1 MISPH
6 DYMVHR
12 DAFLQIAGHIS
23 VVLLGDRG
31 RPHPGALD
39 NVLRLI
45 GEHYE
50 ADAVSLYWFD
60 DEDTEPYLGGAWRS
74 DAKVSDDDLVDV
86 RAQFQDRDTTDGTLV
101 VSRKAPH
108 TWASPVRSEVAFL
121 GNIIG
126 GAFRAA
132 RQRRRLETSETRFRD
147 IVENTEDLIWESDL
161 ELNTTY
167 SNRPYEGGLTLDEA
181 VHPDDLRLLRDML
194 PEKIINR
201 EGWRR
206 RLIRVR
212 RDDETY
218 RFVESSAT
226 PIFDARGE
234 MRGFRG
240 VDRDVSGEYFAAGEI
255 QGYEKT
261 LGTMLTSIRDGA
273 LFMDEEI
280 IVDCNDAATQI
291 FGMPKDKI
299 VGKPPWHPDLSPELQ
314 SDGRPS
320 IEVGRERIEQMKDTG
335 LARFE
340 WLHSDAD
347 GRELHTEIAIA
358 SIETRD
364 GPQVF
369 AVVRD
374 LTDVHSAN
382 LALSR
387 READLRHSQEVAGVG
402 SFRYTA
408 RPNEDGTVD
417 WRELWVSDQMLVLFD
432 VERGES
438 LGDDI
443 VRRTHPDD
451 RAKLTGA
458 IADLARKKVGTENE
472 YRILRPDGSRRIIQS
487 VSQFVDIDDEG
498 YVSVLGTLKDVTQ
511 WVEAN
516 KRLEAALEQIELY
529 KNQLQEEN
537 LYLRDEVRAAH
548 GLDHIVGE
556 SEALRKVLASAE
568 QVAPTN
574 VTVLVTGETGTGKE
588 LVAQAIHDLS
598 DRKDMPMVSVNCA
611 ALSADLIE
619 SELFG
624 HEKGA
629 FTGAHEQRKGRFEL
643 ANGGSL
649 FLDEIG
655 EISPALQAKLLR
667 VLQEGEFERLGGTTT
682 LRTDV
687 RLITATNRDLRAEV
701 DAGRFRA
708 DLYYRINSFP
718 IHVPPLRERKS
729 DIPLLAEHLAR
740 KHARKL
746 GKKISSISRETL
758 EFLSAQDWPGN
769 VRELEGT
776 ILRALISETSPVLEL
791 PGGQGNGDGSARH
804 QASAQNLE
812 EAQRSHILSVLTST
826 GWVIEGKRGA
836 AAVLGLA
843 PSSLRSRMKRL
854 GIRRPD

>member
-1 MISPH
+1 MTTPH

-31 RPHPGALD
+31 RPNPDALES
-39 NVLRLI
+39 VLRLI
-45 GEHYE
+45 GEHYG
-50 ADAVSLYWFD
+50 ADAVSLYWSDD
-60 DEDTEPYLGGAWRS
+60 DESEPYLGGAWRKDS
-74 DAKVSDDDLVDV
+74 EDDEDELVNV
-86 RAQFQDRDTTDGTLV
+86 EAQFQDRDSTDGTLV

-108 TWASPVRSEVAFL
+108 SWASPVRSEVAFL

-126 GAFRAA
+126 GSFRAA
-132 RQRRRLETSETRFRD
+132 RQRRKLETSETRFRD

-161 ELNTTY
+161 NLNTTY
-167 SNRPYEGGLTLDEA
+167 SNRPLDGDRTLDDV
-181 VHPDDLRLLRDML
+181 VHPDDLRLMRDML
-194 PEKIINR
+194 PDKIINR

-226 PIFDARGE
+226 PIFDTRGE

-255 QGYEKT
+255 QGYEKMV
-261 LGTMLTSIRDGA
+261 GTMLNSIRDGA

-280 IVDCNDAATQI
+280 IVDCNDAATQV
-291 FGMPKDKI
+291 FGMAKERI

-314 SDGRPS
+314 YDGRPS
-320 IEVGRERIEQMKDTG
+320 IDVGRGRIEQMQETG

-347 GRELHTEIAIA
+347 GCDLHCEIAIA
-358 SIETRD
+358 SIDTRD
-364 GPQVF
+364 GPRVF

-374 LTDVHSAN
+374 LTDVHN
-382 LALSR
+382 VNIALSR

-408 RPNEDGTVD
+408 RANDDGTVD
-417 WRELWVSDQMLVLFD
+417 WKSLWVSDHMLVMFD
-432 VERGES
+432 VERGET
-438 LGDDI
+438 LGEDI
-443 VRRTHPDD
+443 MRRTHPDD
-451 RAKLTGA
+451 RGRLMSAMQE
-458 IADLARKKVGTENE
+458 LATKQASTENE

-487 VSQFVDIDDEG
+487 FSQFVEIDDEG
-498 YVSVLGTLKDVTQ
+498 FVSVLGTLKDVTQ

-516 KRLEAALEQIELY
+516 RRLEDALEQIEVY
-529 KNQLQEEN
+529 KDQLQEEN

-548 GLDHIVGE
+548 GLDNIVGE
-556 SEALRKVLASAE
+556 SKALRKVLASAE

-598 DRKDMPMVSVNCA
+598 DRKDMPMISVNCA

-643 ANGGSL
+643 ANGGTL

-682 LRTDV
+682 LRSDV

-718 IHVPPLRERKS
+718 IDVPPLRERKS
-729 DIPLLAEHLAR
+729 DIPLLAEHFAS

-746 GKKISSISRETL
+746 GKSISSISRETL
-758 EFLSAQDWPGN
+758 DFLSAQDWPGN
-769 VRELEGT
+769 VRELEGV
-776 ILRALISETSPVLEL
+776 ILRALISETSPVLKLTDRSDGDLL
-791 PGGQGNGDGSARH
+791 PQG
-804 QASAQNLE
+804 QASVHNLE
-812 EAQRSHILSVLTST
+812 EAQRSHILSVLRST
-826 GWVIEGKRGA
+826 GWVIEGKKGA
-836 AAVLGLA
+836 AEMLGLA

>member
-1 MISPH
+1 
-6 DYMVHR
+6 MVHR
-12 DAFLQIAGHIS
+12 DVFLQIAGHIS
-23 VVLLGDRG
+23 VVLLGDQG
-31 RPHPGALD
+31 RPDPGALD

-50 ADAVSLYWFD
+50 ADAVSLYWYD
-60 DEDTEPYLGGAWRS
+60 DEESEPFLGGSWRK
-74 DAKVSDDDLVDV
+74 DPAIDDDDLDEV
-86 RAQFQDRDTTDGTLV
+86 RARFQDRDSTDGVLAIG
-101 VSRKAPH
+101 RKAPH
-108 TWASPVRSEVAFL
+108 DWGSTARSEVSFL

-132 RQRRRLETSETRFRD
+132 RQRRKLETSETRFKD

-167 SNRPYEGGLTLDEA
+167 VNRPLPSGRTLEEA
-181 VHPDDLRLLRDML
+181 VHPDDLRLMRDML
-194 PEKIINR
+194 PEKIVNR

-212 RDDETY
+212 REDETY

-226 PIFDARGE
+226 PIFDSRGE

-255 QGYEKT
+255 QGYEKM
-261 LGTMLTSIRDGA
+261 LGTMLNSIRDGA
-273 LFMDEEI
+273 LFMDDEI

-291 FGMPKDKI
+291 FGKPKSEI
-299 VGKPPWHPDLSPELQ
+299 VGKPPWHIDLSPDLQ

-320 IEVGRERIEQMKDTG
+320 IDVGRERIQQMLDRG

-340 WLHSDAD
+340 WLHSGAD
-347 GRELHTEIAIA
+347 GQDLYCEIAIA

-364 GPQVF
+364 GPRTF

-374 LTDVHSAN
+374 LTDVHNTN

-387 READLRHSQEVAGVG
+387 READLRHSQGVAGVG

-417 WRELWVSDQMLVLFD
+417 WKDLWVSDQMLVLFD
-432 VERGES
+432 VERGDS

-451 RAKLTGA
+451 REKLAGA
-458 IADLARKKVGTENE
+458 IQELATEQAGTENE

-516 KRLEAALEQIELY
+516 KRLEAALQQIELY
-529 KNQLQEEN
+529 KDQLQEEN
-537 LYLRDEVRAAH
+537 VYLRDEVRAAH
-548 GLDHIVGE
+548 GLENIVGE
-556 SEALRKVLASAE
+556 SKALRKVLASAE

-598 DRKDMPMVSVNCA
+598 DRKDMPMISVNCA

-643 ANGGSL
+643 ANGGTL

-687 RLITATNRDLRAEV
+687 RLITATNRDLKAEV

-746 GKKISSISRETL
+746 GKTISSISSESL
-758 EFLSAQDWPGN
+758 EYLGAQEWPGN
-769 VRELEGT
+769 VRELEGA

-791 PGGQGNGDGSARH
+791 ANGRLDGDALPLGQA
-804 QASAQNLE
+804 ATQNLE
-812 EAQRSHILSVLTST
+812 DAQRSHIMSVLTST

-836 AAVLGLA
+836 AEKLGLA